1 MKLFDLGL
9 AALVVTHALAD
20 QAVSPRSL
28 LESGKYD
35 QAVEAVAGA
44 DQSSPMDI
52 YVGALAAQRL
62 QQADK
67 AREMFDRLRAS
78 QGEDSPWWLI
88 AASGAAQLS
97 GDTAGALEQARKATE
112 VAGSEFAAQYQL
124 GLVLYQMEHF
134 GEAAAALTKA
144 TQLDPNFAYAHFYAG
159 TAYQKDKRLDKTSEH
174 FEAFLRLAPSSPEA
188 PAVQSIMRTL
198 RGR

>member
-9 AALVVTHALAD
+9 AALLVTHALPD
-20 QAVSPRSL
+20 QAPSPRAL
-28 LESGKYD
+28 LESGKY
-35 QAVEAVAGA
+35 QEAVETVAGT
-44 DQSSPMDI
+44 DESSPMDV

-62 QQADK
+62 QQGDR

-78 QGEDSPWWLI
+78 QGEDSPWGFI

-97 GDTAGALEQARKATE
+97 GDPAGALEQARKATQL
-112 VAGSEFAAQYQL
+112 AGSEFATQYQL
-124 GLVLYQMEHF
+124 GAVLYQMERF
-134 GEAAAALTKA
+134 GEAAAALSKA
-144 TQLDPNFAYAHFYAG
+144 TQIDPNFAYAHFYAG

-174 FEAFLRLAPSSPEA
+174 FEAFLRLAPSAPEA